1 MRKNNLAESVT
12 FLAATVI
19 DFLSSVK
26 ITYFKYNIYKAKK
39 SKGILN
45 FGVGKFMMRF
55 EDV

>member
-1 MRKNNLAESVT
+1 
-12 FLAATVI
+12 
-19 DFLSSVK
+19 LSIN

-55 EDV
+55 EGV